1 MYLESGAWA
10 TNFKQKLAC
19 GSVVL
24 AVAPT
29 HFEFFSR
36 ALVPGLHYVAVPP
49 PAGVS
54 ELAYPRMCVDIA
66 RQVRLL
72 TLSDA
77 TFLASL
83 QRKS

>member
-19 GSVVL
+19 GSVLL

-36 ALVPGLHYVAVPP
+36 ALVPGLHYVAVPA
-49 PAGVS
+49 PAAGAS
-54 ELAYPRMCVDIA
+54 ELAYPRMCADIA
-66 RQVRLL
+66 RQVRLWRCGVQD
-72 TLSDA
+72 SG
-77 TFLASL
+77 
-83 QRKS
+83 

>member
-10 TNFKQKLAC
+10 SNFKQKLAC

-49 PAGVS
+49 PAGAS
-54 ELAYPRMCVDIA
+54 ELAYPRMCVDLA
-66 RQVRLL
+66 RQVCQFRV
-72 TLSDA
+72 
-77 TFLASL
+77 
-83 QRKS
+83 